1 MAFAP
6 SSTVYVCNVDFDNTY
21 KNVRYFGSATAR
33 DSFLMGKAIKT
44 YSNYLTVRT
53 HRPDG
58 GFQSSIK
65 VEDNI
70 DDLQGVGANYLIYQ
84 NANHGSR
91 RFYAFIMEFR
101 YINEN
106 TTEIVFE
113 TDVYQTWIHD
123 VTIMPS
129 YVVREHS
136 VTDGWKD
143 NLVPEQF
150 DASDFVYERLDTV
163 DYLENWGY
171 LLAST
176 ETLSE
181 GAERGKLYSG
191 VYQGLYFYYFT
202 NIEALNGVITD
213 LEEQGLDS
221 IVFISLIP
229 TFNMGMMSIGERGLL
244 GGSTAPH
251 SVTIDVPFAETQ
263 TKFGNYAPVNAKMGM
278 YPYHCLTVSNHAGDE
293 AEYKPEDFG
302 SLSSISFKLY
312 GDVSAA
318 PSLVLTPLNYKGVD
332 NFYDAGITISGFP
345 QCSFNSDTF
354 KLWLAK
360 NQFSQPMGYISG
372 ALQIAG
378 GIAATVATSGVGAAV
393 GGGAAIVSG
402 AATIANTAN
411 SRYQA
416 SKEPNRG
423 QSGNTRNNLLTAMKH
438 NKFHFYSR
446 KIREDRARMI
456 DEYFTMFGYQTNRVK
471 VPNMSSRPAFN
482 YVQTVNIN
490 ISGGIPNDDMQRLKR
505 IFNEGVTLW
514 KSAVAVGNYG
524 VQNRPS

>member
-21 KNVRYFGSATAR
+21 KNVRYFGSASAR

-44 YSNYLTVRT
+44 YSNYLAVRT

-65 VEDNI
+65 VEENI
-70 DDLQGVGANYLIYQ
+70 DDLQGAGANYMIYQ

-91 RFYAFIMEFR
+91 RFYAFITEFR

-136 VTDGWKD
+136 ATDNWKD
-143 NLVPEQF
+143 NLVPEQL
-150 DASDFVYERLDTV
+150 DASDYVYEQ
-163 DYLENWGY
+163 LETTDFLGTWGY

-181 GAERGKLYSG
+181 TATRSKLYSG

-202 NIEALNGVITD
+202 NIEALNGVIVD
-213 LEEQGLDS
+213 LEEAGLDS
-221 IVFISLIP
+221 IVFITLIP
-229 TFNMGMMSIGERGLL
+229 AFNMGMMSIGERGLL
-244 GGSTAPH
+244 GGSTSPH
-251 SVTIDVPFAETQ
+251 SVTIDVPFAETMS
-263 TKFGNYAPVNAKMGM
+263 KFGNYSPINQKLNM
-278 YPYHCLTVSNHAGDE
+278 YPYHCLTVSNHSGDE
-293 AEYKPEDFG
+293 AEYKPEDFADIA
-302 SLSSISFKLY
+302 SISFKMY

-318 PSLVLTPLNYKGVD
+318 PSLALFPLNYQGIEK
-332 NFYDAGITISGFP
+332 NYDAGITITGFP

-360 NQFSQPMGYISG
+360 NQFSQPLGYVSG

-378 GIAATVATSGVGAAV
+378 GIAATVASSGLGVAA
-393 GGGAAIVSG
+393 GGAAIVSG
-402 AATIANTAN
+402 ASTIANTAN
-411 SRYQA
+411 TRYQA

-423 QSGNTRNNLLTAMKH
+423 QQGSTRNNLLTAMGN

-471 VPNMSSRPAFN
+471 KPNMSSRPFFN

-490 ISGGIPNDDMQRLKR
+490 INGGIPNDDMQRLKR

-514 KSAVAVGNYG
+514 KQAAQNVGDYSLN
-524 VQNRPS
+524 NRPS